1 MAMSPNGIWLYVC
14 NTPDGYLEA
23 YVLTDS
29 GAVHV
34 ESIPVGLEPVAVAA
48 RNDNEVWVVNHL
60 SDSVSIVD
68 TSVFPPRVVRTL
80 LVGDEPRD
88 IVFAGP
94 GGNLAFITTAHR
106 GQNTPWRDGD
116 YDVPGVGRADVWV
129 FDATSLGTAMG
140 GTPLTVVN
148 LFGDRP
154 RALAASPDGSKVYAA
169 VFRSGNQTVAINE
182 GLVCDLLSPLQSNTT
197 TCSIEGNTYPGR
209 RLLPVTD
216 HNGDLGRETG
226 IIVGFNPSSSHWEDE
241 IGRNWDTA
249 VPFDIPDY
257 DVFEIDANA
266 GVPVQLGPVAG
277 GIIEGVPGVGTILF
291 NMIVNPAN
299 GDVYVSNTDTNNRVR
314 FEGPG
319 DYVTDPDS
327 QPKPSSDP
335 ATVRSNLHKARIT
348 VLDASV
354 DNVLTP
360 ETEFD
365 VLPRHLNKHLLP
377 FYGAPAFGTP
387 PSEKAKSLATPL
399 QMAITSDGSTLYVAG
414 FGSNGVGVY
423 DTAQLKSDTFVPSAA
438 NIIPIPG
445 GPSGLLLDNARDR
458 LYVTSRIT
466 NATYIFDTTTNS
478 PITCPTPP
486 CTFVLGMHN
495 PEPPEITA
503 GRPFLYDATLTSANG
518 EASCGGCHIFGDMD
532 DISWDLGDPDGNI
545 VAPNPNPKP
554 LVSADAPGLGGLPDA
569 PRLDSMKG
577 PMTTQSLRGL
587 AFSGP
592 MHWRGDRT
600 GSQCFFIDTV
610 GNSDCEDQAFNAFNV
625 AFPGLLG
632 RDTQL
637 ATANMQAFTDFALR
651 LTYPPNPIRALD
663 NSMTPQ
669 EQAGFDLYTD
679 PLRLT
684 DQVAN
689 CNGCHVLD
697 RSQGF
702 FGTSGGTTFE
712 NETMEFKVAHLRN
725 AYQKVGMFGQM
736 PLPFIPAP
744 GAPGVDMGPQVRAT
758 GFLHDGSISTVK
770 TFLSASVFDTTPTE
784 EANLEAFIMA
794 FDSDLAPIVGQQ
806 ITLTDTNLT
815 EVEPRIDLLIQRCA
829 TECNLVV
836 KGVIGDERRGWL
848 GGGQGTC
855 DSGSNAGNAC
865 VTDGECPGSTC
876 NLGGFTFLSDGQ
888 AEALWTKND
897 LLAVAA
903 VPGQALTFTA
913 VPPGTGFRIGINR
926 DRDFW
931 RDFDDSFPSVFQD
944 PNSFLCSIG
953 PSSPA
958 ATSFGLLFL
967 IGLGLL
973 ARFMVVGRRQ
983 R

>member
-1 MAMSPNGIWLYVC
+1 
-14 NTPDGYLEA
+14 
-23 YVLTDS
+23 
-29 GAVHV
+29 
-34 ESIPVGLEPVAVAA
+34 
-48 RNDNEVWVVNHL
+48 
-60 SDSVSIVD
+60 
-68 TSVFPPRVVRTL
+68 
-80 LVGDEPRD
+80 
-88 IVFAGP
+88 
-94 GGNLAFITTAHR
+94 
-106 GQNTPWRDGD
+106 
-116 YDVPGVGRADVWV
+116 
-129 FDATSLGTAMG
+129 
-140 GTPLTVVN
+140 
-148 LFGDRP
+148 
-154 RALAASPDGSKVYAA
+154 
-169 VFRSGNQTVAINE
+169 
-182 GLVCDLLSPLQSNTT
+182 
-197 TCSIEGNTYPGR
+197 
-209 RLLPVTD
+209 
-216 HNGDLGRETG
+216 
-226 IIVGFNPSSSHWEDE
+226 
-241 IGRNWDTA
+241 
-249 VPFDIPDY
+249 
-257 DVFEIDANA
+257 
-266 GVPVQLGPVAG
+266 
-277 GIIEGVPGVGTILF
+277 
-291 NMIVNPAN
+291 
-299 GDVYVSNTDTNNRVR
+299 
-314 FEGPG
+314 
-319 DYVTDPDS
+319 
-327 QPKPSSDP
+327 
-335 ATVRSNLHKARIT
+335 
-348 VLDASV
+348 
-354 DNVLTP
+354 
-360 ETEFD
+360 
-365 VLPRHLNKHLLP
+365 
-377 FYGAPAFGTP
+377 
-387 PSEKAKSLATPL
+387 
-399 QMAITSDGSTLYVAG
+399 
-414 FGSNGVGVY
+414 
-423 DTAQLKSDTFVPSAA
+423 
-438 NIIPIPG
+438 
-445 GPSGLLLDNARDR
+445 
-458 LYVTSRIT
+458 
-466 NATYIFDTTTNS
+466 
-478 PITCPTPP
+478 
-486 CTFVLGMHN
+486 
-495 PEPPEITA
+495 
-503 GRPFLYDATLTSANG
+503 
-518 EASCGGCHIFGDMD
+518 
-532 DISWDLGDPDGNI
+532 
-545 VAPNPNPKP
+545 
-554 LVSADAPGLGGLPDA
+554 
-569 PRLDSMKG
+569 
-577 PMTTQSLRGL
+577 
-587 AFSGP
+587 
-592 MHWRGDRT
+592 
-600 GSQCFFIDTV
+600 
-610 GNSDCEDQAFNAFNV
+610 
-625 AFPGLLG
+625 
-632 RDTQL
+632 
-637 ATANMQAFTDFALR
+637 LR